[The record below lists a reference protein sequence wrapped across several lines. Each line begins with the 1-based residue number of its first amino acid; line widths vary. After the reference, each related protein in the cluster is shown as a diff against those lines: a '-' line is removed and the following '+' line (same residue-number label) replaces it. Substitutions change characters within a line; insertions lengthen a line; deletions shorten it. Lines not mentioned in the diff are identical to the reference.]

1 MQHSVALCNLWHGVI
16 EWYDG
21 VVSWSGVL
29 EWHVGIKF
37 WSGKKSDFEFF
48 VAIFFFITFTVNI
61 HKTNYAPVIC
71 IPGAGDT
78 GGIAG

>member
-1 MQHSVALCNLWHGVI
+1 M
-16 EWYDG
+16 
-21 VVSWSGVL
+21 

-78 GGIAG
+78 GGIAGLNCRDFTSAESRHAVDVPGFLIS